1 MKRIAYILFAAVL
14 AFACSPEEIIHPSE
28 KDAPATA
35 SAYNPTVT
43 VDQETN
49 QVTFSLG
56 EKAVIPVW
64 VFQDKDGEWSDYKAR
79 DGFKRIFTI
88 AGDYTV
94 RMYVMNAA
102 GTTPDYVEKT
112 FHIDNSIVNFDKY
125 IRNIAG
131 KDSRVWRIDNEVEAH
146 QACGESIANPA
157 GWWAAKPDEKKDFG
171 LYDNRMTF
179 TVGGD
184 YTFDPGEAGT
194 VYVNTGVTVSPY
206 GAYQEASDYR
216 VPVQAQTTP
225 YEFSV
230 EGNDL
235 ILKLQD
241 GALFPYIPNNDY
253 VKDSKFHVISI
264 DNNAMELVWYT
275 ATGNGGGPI
284 AWQFILT
291 SKEGEVT
298 FNGFNYNAD
307 SNLWKPADE
316 DGGVAV
322 SYYYAPG
329 WAQIADPE
337 MEKSGNKYAWTLP
350 SATSDR
356 WQAQIFIVP
365 ATPISLTAEK
375 QYDFSCILSASNDVT
390 VKVKV
395 HRFDENGSDA
405 DNGVVLVDADV
416 PLKGGE
422 DQVFYVS
429 GAAGIDAGNIR
440 IVVDWGGNPDNT
452 DVSIARIVLKD
463 HAIDDGTVLPDVN
476 PDEPASGP
484 KEYDYNGAAN
494 LWKPADAEGGL
505 QLGYYYAPGWSQI
518 ADPEVQKSGSKYT
531 WTLPSAT
538 SDRWQAQIFM
548 VPVNPISL
556 TSEKQYDF
564 SCVLSATEDVT
575 PKVKIH
581 RFDEN
586 GSDADNGVILLD
598 QDVPLKAGEDVILEA
613 SALAGID
620 AGNIRIVLDWGGNP
634 DNCEVSI
641 KNITLKDH
649 AIDDGTHQGGGD
661 EPGGGLVE
669 GENLWADAVITM
681 AYWYSASDWSGQL
694 QPAEAELLP
703 GNGLR
708 VVMPEG
714 IGGSEWMGQNSFHAA
729 ALPAS
734 KDEVYDFWMTLEA
747 DDDATVTVKLAWEGH
762 DNTNAFFYDNNVKLE
777 AGKAL
782 KYVRASIVTDEGAD
796 ERNDYDGI
804 VLFVDTGRVPAGT
817 EVKMTDIHFQKHI
830 GGTPDEPDKPE
841 EDFTTNDPSIPN
853 SLYDVEGAGNLW
865 RGATV
870 TNTYWYSGADW
881 SGGLEPIVFP
891 ADDFGGIKVI
901 VPEGIGGNEWQ
912 GQTIFHTDIPVAGGT
927 PYDFCM
933 TVISDEDINGMTVKM
948 AWEGNDNDHAMF
960 YVNDA
965 KIKAH
970 VPYTFKMKEVVPD
983 VDYDKVVLFIDLGRA
998 KVGTAVS
1005 FTNFCLQK
1013 NGSAAS
1019 FGPNLWGEPA
1029 LETWF
1034 SPSDWSG
1041 GLDPGAKYAD
1051 GKLTLTV
1058 PEGVGGAEWQGQVK
1072 LTVPVAVA
1080 AAKKYDFSC
1089 KVLADD
1095 DVTVTVKLADAEHD
1109 AENAFFYDNNVALTA
1124 STPLVYKQS
1133 PVSPNVDYNATM
1145 LIFDFGRCPA
1155 GTEITVSD
1163 ITLRE
1168 IQ

>member
-1 MKRIAYILFAAVL
+1 MKTMKKAIFLLALTIGVLGCTRVEYDVPQENGIKYAEAYT
-14 AFACSPEEIIHPSE
+14 PS
-28 KDAPATA
+28 
-35 SAYNPTVT
+35 VT
-43 VDQETN
+43 VDQEIN
-49 QVTFSLG
+49 QVTFSVDG
-56 EKAVIPVW
+56 TSVVPVW
-64 VFQDKDGEWSDYKAR
+64 VFQDKGGEWSEYHPQNGYK
-79 DGFKRIFTI
+79 KIFTS

-94 RMYVMNAA
+94 RMYVMNAD
-102 GTTPDYVEKT
+102 GLSPDYVTKT
-112 FHIDNSIVNFDKY
+112 FHIDNSIVNFDRY
-125 IRNIAG
+125 IRYISG
-131 KDSRVWRIDNEVEAH
+131 GSSKVWRIDNAVEGH
-146 QACGESIANPA
+146 QACGGSVGNPTE
-157 GWWAAKPDEKKDFG
+157 WWAAQPDEKKDFG
-171 LYDNRMTF
+171 MYDNRLTF
-179 TVGGD
+179 TSDGA

-194 VYVNTGVTVSPY
+194 VYVHNSITSAPY
-206 GAYQEASDYR
+206 GAYKEDSDYV
-216 VPVQAQTTP
+216 VPVSAQTTT
-225 YEFSV
+225 YAFAV
-230 EGNDL
+230 EGDDL
-235 ILKLQD
+235 FLTLPA
-241 GALFPYIPNNDY
+241 GTLFPYLPNEDY
-253 VKDSKFHVISI
+253 LKDSKFYLISL
-264 DNNAMELVWYT
+264 DNNAMTLVWYT
-275 ATGNGGGPI
+275 PTGNGGGPI

-291 SKEGEVT
+291 SKEGETT

-307 SNLWKPADE
+307 SNLWKPADA

-322 SYYYAPG
+322 GYYYAPG
-329 WAQIADPE
+329 WAQIADPV
-337 MEKSGNKYAWTLP
+337 MEKSGNKYTWTLP

-365 ATPISLTAEK
+365 ATPISLTSEK

-390 VKVKV
+390 AKVKV
-395 HRFDENGSDA
+395 HRYDEEGSDA
-405 DNGVVLVDADV
+405 DNGVILVDADV

-422 DQVFYVS
+422 DKVFYVS
-429 GAAGIDAGNIR
+429 GAEGIDANNIR

-463 HAIDDGTVLPDVN
+463 HAIDDGTVLPSDT
-476 PDEPASGP
+476 PDEPVDPDMPGIGENLWAKATVTASLWFSPGDWSGGLEAP
-484 KEYDYNGAAN
+484 FEMTAGNGFKLTVPEGVGGSEWQGQVKLSSDIPASAAKEYDV
-494 LWKPADAEGGL
+494 WFT
-505 QLGYYYAPGWSQI
+505 
-518 ADPEVQKSGSKYT
+518 VT
-531 WTLPSAT
+531 
-538 SDRWQAQIFM
+538 
-548 VPVNPISL
+548 
-556 TSEKQYDF
+556 TSED
-564 SCVLSATEDVT
+564 
-575 PKVKIH
+575 
-581 RFDEN
+581 
-586 GSDADNGVILLD
+586 GVITAKGSSVVDDDKHQMYYDNAIAVEAGKALKVVKAKV
-598 QDVPLKAGEDVILEA
+598 VPDTDFDAVMLIWDFGRLPAGTEVEV
-613 SALAGID
+613 SG
-620 AGNIRIVLDWGGNP
+620 IVLQEHVDGG
-634 DNCEVSI
+634 
-641 KNITLKDH
+641 
-649 AIDDGTHQGGGD
+649 GGGQGGG
-661 EPGGGLVE
+661 LIE
-669 GENLWADAVITM
+669 GENLWADAAVTM
-681 AYWYSASDWSGQL
+681 AYWYSASDWSGAL
-694 QPAEAELLP
+694 QPAEAEILP

-714 IGGSEWMGQNSFHAA
+714 IGGSEWMGQNAFHAP

-747 DDDATVTVKLAWEGH
+747 DEDMTVTVKLAWEGH
-762 DNTNAFFYDNNVKLE
+762 DTTNEFFYDNKVELK
-777 AGKAL
+777 AGEAL
-782 KYVRASIVTDEGAD
+782 KYVKASISPDMGKE

-804 VLFVDTGRVPAGT
+804 VLFVDTGRSPAGS
-817 EVKMTDIHFQKHI
+817 EVKMSDIHFQKHV
-830 GGTPDEPDKPE
+830 GGTPDEPDQPE
-841 EDFTTNDPSIPN
+841 EDYTTNDPSIPN
-853 SLYDVEGAGNLW
+853 SLYDIEGAGNLW

-881 SGGLEPIVFP
+881 SGGLEPVVFQ

-965 KIKAH
+965 RIKAH

-1013 NGSAAS
+1013 NASAPS
-1019 FGPNLWGEPA
+1019 YGPNLWGEPA

-1058 PEGVGGAEWQGQVK
+1058 PEATGGSEWMGQVK
-1072 LTVPVAVA
+1072 LTIPVAVA
-1080 AAKKYDFSC
+1080 AAKKYDFAC
-1089 KVLADD
+1089 QIMADG

-1124 STPLVYKQS
+1124 STPLAYKQS

-1155 GTEITVSD
+1155 GTAVTVSD
-1163 ITLRE
+1163 FVLRE

>member
-14 AFACSPEEIIHPSE
+14 AFACSPEEIVHPSE
-28 KDAPATA
+28 KDAPASA

-79 DGFKRIFTI
+79 DGFKKIFTI

-125 IRNIAG
+125 IRYIAG
-131 KDSRVWRIDNEVEAH
+131 KESRVWRIDNEVEAH

-171 LYDNRMTF
+171 IYDNRLTF
-179 TVGGD
+179 TAGGD

-194 VYVNTGVTVSPY
+194 VYVNTGVTASPY
-206 GAYQEASDYR
+206 GAYQEASDYC

-225 YEFSV
+225 YEFTV

-253 VKDSKFHVISI
+253 VKDSKFHVISL

-322 SYYYAPG
+322 GYYYAPG
-329 WAQIADPE
+329 WSQIADPE
-337 MEKSGNKYAWTLP
+337 MEKSGNKYTWTLP

-365 ATPISLTAEK
+365 QTPISLTAEK

-395 HRFDENGSDA
+395 HRYDEEGSDA
-405 DNGVVLVDADV
+405 DNGVILVDADV

-429 GAAGIDAGNIR
+429 GADGIDANNIR

-463 HAIDDGTVLPDVN
+463 HAIDDGTVLPDET
-476 PDEPASGP
+476 PDEPVDPDMPGIGENLWAKATVTASLWFSPADWSGGLEAP
-484 KEYDYNGAAN
+484 FEMTAGNGFKLTVPEGVGGSEWQGQVKLSSDIPASVDKEYDV
-494 LWKPADAEGGL
+494 WFT
-505 QLGYYYAPGWSQI
+505 
-518 ADPEVQKSGSKYT
+518 VT
-531 WTLPSAT
+531 
-538 SDRWQAQIFM
+538 
-548 VPVNPISL
+548 
-556 TSEKQYDF
+556 TSEDGVITAKGSSVVDDDKHGMYYDNAIA
-564 SCVLSATEDVT
+564 VEADKAL
-575 PKVKIH
+575 KVVKAKVVP
-581 RFDEN
+581 
-586 GSDADNGVILLD
+586 DADFDAVMLIWDFGRL
-598 QDVPLKAGEDVILEA
+598 PAGTEVEV
-613 SALAGID
+613 SG
-620 AGNIRIVLDWGGNP
+620 IVLQEHVD
-634 DNCEVSI
+634 
-641 KNITLKDH
+641 
-649 AIDDGTHQGGGD
+649 GGGQQ
-661 EPGGGLVE
+661 GGLVE
-669 GENLWADAVITM
+669 GENLWATADVTM
-681 AYWYSASDWSGQL
+681 AYWYSAGDWSGQL

-714 IGGSEWMGQNSFHAA
+714 IGGSEWMGQNAFHAA
-729 ALPAS
+729 SLPAS
-734 KDEVYDFWMTLEA
+734 KDEAYDFWMTLEA
-747 DDDATVTVKLAWEGH
+747 DEDMTVTVKLAWEGH
-762 DNTNAFFYDNNVKLE
+762 DTSNEFFYDNNVKLE

-782 KYVRASIVTDEGAD
+782 KYVKASISPDMGKE

-804 VLFVDTGRVPAGT
+804 VLFVDTGRSPAGS
-817 EVKMTDIHFQKHI
+817 EIKMTDIHFQKHI
-830 GGTPDEPDKPE
+830 GGAPDQPDQPE
-841 EDFTTNDPSIPN
+841 VDDTTNDPSIPN
-853 SLYDVEGAGNLW
+853 SLYDIEGAGNLW
-865 RGATV
+865 RGATI
-870 TNTYWYSGADW
+870 TNTYWYSAADW
-881 SGGLEPIVFP
+881 SGALEPVVFQ

-933 TVISDEDINGMTVKM
+933 TVISDEDIPGMTVKM

-965 KIKAH
+965 RIKAH
-970 VPYTFKMKEVVPD
+970 VPYTFKMKELVPD

-1013 NGSAAS
+1013 NASAAS

-1029 LETWF
+1029 VETWF
-1034 SPSDWSG
+1034 SGPGWGG
-1041 GLDPGAKYAD
+1041 GLTAEYSLTAD
-1051 GKLTLTV
+1051 GFKLTV
-1058 PEGVGGAEWQGQVK
+1058 PEVGGDEWMGQFKMKVMTPVAAASKYDFACKIVADNDATITVK
-1072 LTVPVAVA
+1072 LT
-1080 AAKKYDFSC
+1080 
-1089 KVLADD
+1089 DD
-1095 DVTVTVKLADAEHD
+1095 GDSSGQ
-1109 AENAFFYDNNVALTA
+1109 FFYDNAVALTA
-1124 STPLVYKQS
+1124 STALNFSKTDLKTDADHAGY
-1133 PVSPNVDYNATM
+1133 M

-1155 GTEITVSD
+1155 GTEVTVSG
-1163 ITLRE
+1163 ITFRE

>member
-1 MKRIAYILFAAVL
+1 MKRISYIILAALV

-35 SAYNPTVT
+35 SAYNPTVV

-64 VFQDKDGEWSDYKAR
+64 VFQDKDGEWTDYKAR
-79 DGFKRIFTI
+79 DDYKKIFTI
-88 AGDYTV
+88 AGDYAV

-112 FHIDNSIVNFDKY
+112 FHIDNSIVSFDKY
-125 IRNIAG
+125 IRYIAG
-131 KDSRVWRIDNEVEAH
+131 KESRVWRIDNEAEAH
-146 QACGESIANPA
+146 QACGESIANPT

-171 LYDNRMTF
+171 IYDNRLTF
-179 TVGGD
+179 TTDGD

-194 VYVNTGVTVSPY
+194 VYVNTGVTASPY
-206 GAYQEASDYR
+206 GAYQEASDYC

-225 YEFSV
+225 YEFTV

-253 VKDSKFHVISI
+253 VRDSKFHVINI

-284 AWQFILT
+284 AWQFLLT

-337 MEKSGNKYAWTLP
+337 MEKSGNKYTWTLP
-350 SATSDR
+350 NGTSDR

-365 ATPISLTAEK
+365 TTPISLTSEK

-390 VKVKV
+390 AKVKV

-405 DNGVVLVDADV
+405 DNGVILVDADV

-422 DQVFYVS
+422 DKVFYVS
-429 GAAGIDAGNIR
+429 GADGIDANNIR

-463 HAIDDGTVLPDVN
+463 HAIDDGTVLPSDT
-476 PDEPASGP
+476 PDEPDDPNMPGIGENLWAKATVTSSLWFSPADWSGGLEVPFEMTAGNGFKLTVPEGVGGSEWMGQVKLSSDIPASAA
-484 KEYDYNGAAN
+484 KEYDV
-494 LWKPADAEGGL
+494 WFT
-505 QLGYYYAPGWSQI
+505 
-518 ADPEVQKSGSKYT
+518 VT
-531 WTLPSAT
+531 
-538 SDRWQAQIFM
+538 
-548 VPVNPISL
+548 
-556 TSEKQYDF
+556 TSED
-564 SCVLSATEDVT
+564 
-575 PKVKIH
+575 
-581 RFDEN
+581 
-586 GSDADNGVILLD
+586 GVITAKGSSVVDDDKHGMYYDNAIAVEAGKALKVVKAKV
-598 QDVPLKAGEDVILEA
+598 VPDTDFDAVMLIWDFGRLPAGTEVEV
-613 SALAGID
+613 SG
-620 AGNIRIVLDWGGNP
+620 IVLQEHVDGG
-634 DNCEVSI
+634 
-641 KNITLKDH
+641 
-649 AIDDGTHQGGGD
+649 GGQGGG
-661 EPGGGLVE
+661 LIE
-669 GENLWADAVITM
+669 GENLWATADVTM
-681 AYWYSASDWSGQL
+681 AYWYSAGDWSGNL
-694 QPAEAELLP
+694 QPAEAETLP

-729 ALPAS
+729 SLPAS
-734 KDEVYDFWMTLEA
+734 KDEEYDFWMTLEA
-747 DDDATVTVKLAWEGH
+747 DEDMTVTVKLAWEGH
-762 DNTNAFFYDNNVKLE
+762 DTTNEFFYDNSVKLE

-782 KYVRASIVTDEGAD
+782 KYVKASISPDMGKE

-804 VLFVDTGRVPAGT
+804 VLFVDTGRSPAGS
-817 EVKMTDIHFQKHI
+817 EVMMTDIHFQKHI
-830 GGTPDEPDKPE
+830 GGTPDGPDQPD
-841 EDFTTNDPSIPN
+841 EDYTTNDPSIPD
-853 SLYDVEGAGNLW
+853 SLYDIEGAGNLW
-865 RGATV
+865 RGAAI
-870 TNTYWYSGADW
+870 TNTYWYSAADW
-881 SGGLEPIVFP
+881 SGALEPVVFQ

-912 GQTIFHTDIPVAGGT
+912 GQTIFHTDIPVTGGT

-965 KIKAH
+965 RIKAH
-970 VPYTFKMKEVVPD
+970 VPYTFKMKELVPD

-1013 NGSAAS
+1013 NASASS
-1019 FGPNLWGEPA
+1019 FGPNLWGEPS

-1058 PEGVGGAEWQGQVK
+1058 PDGVGGAEWQGQVK

-1089 KVLADD
+1089 QILADE

-1155 GTEITVSD
+1155 GTEIAVSG

>member
-1 MKRIAYILFAAVL
+1 MKRIVYIILAAVL
-14 AFACSPEEIIHPSE
+14 AFACRPEEIIHPSE

-64 VFQDKDGEWSDYKAR
+64 VFQDKDGEWTEYKAR
-79 DGFKRIFTI
+79 DDFKRIFTI
-88 AGDYTV
+88 AGDYAV

-125 IRNIAG
+125 ARYIAG
-131 KDSRVWRIDNEVEAH
+131 KESRVWRINNEVEAH

-157 GWWAAKPDEKKDFG
+157 GWWSAQPNEKKDFG
-171 LYDNRMTF
+171 LYDNRLTF
-179 TVGGD
+179 TAGGD
-184 YTFDPGEAGT
+184 YTFTPGEAGT
-194 VYVNTGVTVSPY
+194 VYVNKDVTVSPY
-206 GAYQEASDYR
+206 GAYQEAADYR
-216 VPVQAQTTP
+216 VPVQAETSP
-225 YEFSV
+225 FEFTV

-253 VKDSKFHVISI
+253 VKDSKFHVISL

-275 ATGNGGGPI
+275 PTGNNGGPI

-307 SNLWKPADE
+307 SNLWRPADE

-337 MEKSGNKYAWTLP
+337 MEKSGNKYSWSLP

-365 ATPISLTAEK
+365 AKPISLTSEK
-375 QYDFSCILSASNDVT
+375 QYDFSCTLSASNDVT

-405 DNGVVLVDADV
+405 DNGVALIDADV

-422 DQVFYVS
+422 DQIFYVS
-429 GAAGIDAGNIR
+429 GADGIDAGNIR

-463 HAIDDGTVLPDVN
+463 HAIDDGTVLPDEN
-476 PDEPASGP
+476 PEEPASGP
-484 KEYDYNGAAN
+484 QEYDYNGAAN
-494 LWKPADAEGGL
+494 LWKPADADGGL
-505 QLGYYYAPGWSQI
+505 TLNYYYAPGWSPI
-518 ADPEVQKSGSKYT
+518 ADPELQKSGSKYT
-531 WTLPSAT
+531 WMLPSAT

-556 TSEKQYDF
+556 TAEKQYDF
-564 SCVLSATEDVT
+564 SCVLSASEDVT

-581 RFDEN
+581 RFDED
-586 GSDADNGVILLD
+586 GSDADNAVVLLD
-598 QDVPLKAGEDVILEA
+598 QDVPVKAGEDVIVEGT
-613 SALAGID
+613 ALAGID

-634 DNCEVSI
+634 DNCEVSV

-649 AIDDGTHQGGGD
+649 AIDDGTHQGGGQ
-661 EPGGGLVE
+661 GGGLIE
-669 GENLWADAVITM
+669 GENLWATADVTM
-681 AYWYSASDWSGQL
+681 AYWYSAADNWDGNL
-694 QPAEAELLP
+694 QPAEVEILP

-708 VVMPEG
+708 VVMPDG
-714 IGGSEWMGQNSFHAA
+714 FGGAEWKGQNSFHAA
-729 ALPAS
+729 SLPAS

-747 DDDATVTVKLAWEGH
+747 DEDMTVTVKLAWEGH
-762 DNTNAFFYDNNVKLE
+762 DTTNEFFYDNNVKLE
-777 AGKAL
+777 AGQAL
-782 KYVRASIVTDEGAD
+782 KYVKASISPDMGKE

-804 VLFVDTGRVPAGT
+804 VLFVDTGRSPSGSEIT
-817 EVKMTDIHFQKHI
+817 MKDIHFQKHI
-830 GGTPDEPDKPE
+830 GGSPDGPDQPE
-841 EDFTTNDPSIPN
+841 EDYTTNDPSIPN
-853 SLYDVEGAGNLW
+853 DLYDIEGPGNLW
-865 RGATV
+865 RGATI
-870 TNTYWYSGADW
+870 TNTYWYSAADW
-881 SGGLEPIVFP
+881 SGALQPVVFQ

-912 GQTIFHTDIPVAGGT
+912 GQTIFHTDIPVTGGT

-965 KIKAH
+965 RIKAH
-970 VPYTFKMKEVVPD
+970 VPYTFKMKEMVPD

-1013 NGSAAS
+1013 NASAATY
-1019 FGPNLWGEPA
+1019 GPNLWGEPTV
-1029 LETWF
+1029 ETWF
-1034 SPSDWSG
+1034 SGPGWGG
-1041 GLDPGAKYAD
+1041 GLTADYTMAAD
-1051 GKLTLTV
+1051 GFKLTV
-1058 PEGVGGAEWQGQVK
+1058 PEVGGDEWMGQFKMKVMTPVAAASKYDFACKIVADNDAAITVK
-1072 LTVPVAVA
+1072 LT
-1080 AAKKYDFSC
+1080 
-1089 KVLADD
+1089 DD
-1095 DVTVTVKLADAEHD
+1095 GDSTGE
-1109 AENAFFYDNNVALTA
+1109 FFYDNNVVLAASAALDFHKTDLKTDA
-1124 STPLVYKQS
+1124 DHDGY
-1133 PVSPNVDYNATM
+1133 M

-1155 GTEITVSD
+1155 GTEVTVSG
-1163 ITLRE
+1163 ITIRE

>member
-1 MKRIAYILFAAVL
+1 MKRISYIILAALV

-35 SAYNPTVT
+35 SAYNPTVV

-64 VFQDKDGEWSDYKAR
+64 VFQDKDGEWTDYKAR
-79 DGFKRIFTI
+79 DDYKKIFTI
-88 AGDYTV
+88 AGDYAV

-112 FHIDNSIVNFDKY
+112 FHIDNSIVSFDKY
-125 IRNIAG
+125 IRYIAG
-131 KDSRVWRIDNEVEAH
+131 KESRVWRIDNEAEAH
-146 QACGESIANPA
+146 QACGESIANPT

-171 LYDNRMTF
+171 IYDNRLTF
-179 TVGGD
+179 TTDGD

-194 VYVNTGVTVSPY
+194 VYVNTGVTASPY
-206 GAYQEASDYR
+206 GAYQEASDYC

-225 YEFSV
+225 YEFTV

-253 VKDSKFHVISI
+253 VRDSKFHVINI

-284 AWQFILT
+284 AWQFLLT

-337 MEKSGNKYAWTLP
+337 MEKSGNKYTWTLP
-350 SATSDR
+350 NGTSDR

-365 ATPISLTAEK
+365 TTPISLTSEK

-390 VKVKV
+390 AKVKV
-395 HRFDENGSDA
+395 HRYDEEGSDA
-405 DNGVVLVDADV
+405 DNGVILVDADV

-422 DQVFYVS
+422 DKVFYVS
-429 GAAGIDAGNIR
+429 GADGIDANNIR

-463 HAIDDGTVLPDVN
+463 HAIDDGTVLPSDT
-476 PDEPASGP
+476 PDEPDDPNMPGIGENLWAKATVTSSLWFSPADWSGGLEVPFEMTAGNGFKLTVPEGVGGSEWMGQVKLSSDIPASAA
-484 KEYDYNGAAN
+484 KEYDV
-494 LWKPADAEGGL
+494 WFT
-505 QLGYYYAPGWSQI
+505 
-518 ADPEVQKSGSKYT
+518 VT
-531 WTLPSAT
+531 
-538 SDRWQAQIFM
+538 
-548 VPVNPISL
+548 
-556 TSEKQYDF
+556 TSED
-564 SCVLSATEDVT
+564 
-575 PKVKIH
+575 
-581 RFDEN
+581 
-586 GSDADNGVILLD
+586 GVITAKGSSVVDDDKHGMYYDNAIAVEAGKALKVVKAKV
-598 QDVPLKAGEDVILEA
+598 VPDTDFDAVMLIWDFGRLPAGTEVEV
-613 SALAGID
+613 SG
-620 AGNIRIVLDWGGNP
+620 IVLQEHVDGG
-634 DNCEVSI
+634 
-641 KNITLKDH
+641 
-649 AIDDGTHQGGGD
+649 GGQGGG
-661 EPGGGLVE
+661 LIE
-669 GENLWADAVITM
+669 GENLWATADVTM
-681 AYWYSASDWSGQL
+681 AYWYSAGDWSGNL
-694 QPAEAELLP
+694 QPAEAETLP

-729 ALPAS
+729 SLPAS
-734 KDEVYDFWMTLEA
+734 KDEDYDFWMTLEA
-747 DDDATVTVKLAWEGH
+747 DEDMTVTVKLAWEGH
-762 DNTNAFFYDNNVKLE
+762 DTTNEFFYDNNVKLE

-782 KYVRASIVTDEGAD
+782 KYVKASISPDMGKD

-804 VLFVDTGRVPAGT
+804 VLFVDTGRSPAGS
-817 EVKMTDIHFQKHI
+817 EVMMTDIHFQKHI
-830 GGTPDEPDKPE
+830 GGTPDGSDQPE
-841 EDFTTNDPSIPN
+841 EDYTTNDPSIPN
-853 SLYDVEGAGNLW
+853 SLYDIEGAGNLW
-865 RGATV
+865 RGATI
-870 TNTYWYSGADW
+870 TNTYWYSAADW
-881 SGGLEPIVFP
+881 SGALEPVVFQ

-912 GQTIFHTDIPVAGGT
+912 GQTIFHTDIPVTGGT

-933 TVISDEDINGMTVKM
+933 TVISDEDINGLTVKM

-965 KIKAH
+965 RIKAH
-970 VPYTFKMKEVVPD
+970 VPYTFKMKELVPD

-1013 NGSAAS
+1013 NASASS
-1019 FGPNLWGEPA
+1019 FGPNLWGEPS

-1058 PEGVGGAEWQGQVK
+1058 PDGVGGAEWQGQVK

-1089 KVLADD
+1089 QILADE

-1155 GTEITVSD
+1155 GTEIAVSG